1 MDFNSAMKAFAD
13 KHALAIE
20 PRDGAVVLDFNSI
33 PVSFMD
39 AGDAIVI
46 HAPIGEIGQD
56 AEAGLL
62 HSMLGA
68 NAALADDGFAI
79 CQDNSTDAF
88 AVVRSAP
95 METLDA
101 ESLSEIVAVLVSRAT
116 EWSRRLAEPQYA
128 IPSNWATDSGRP

>member
-1 MDFNSAMKAFAD
+1 MDFNCAMKAFAD
-13 KHALAIE
+13 KYSLAIE
-20 PRDGAVVLDFNSI
+20 PKDGAVVLDFNSI

-39 AGDAIVI
+39 AGDAVVI
-46 HAPIGEIGQD
+46 HAPIGEDGQD

-62 HSMLGA
+62 HSMLAA

-88 AVVRSAP
+88 AIVRSAP

-101 ESLSEIVAVLVSRAT
+101 ESLSEIVAAIVSHAT
-116 EWSRRLAEPQYA
+116 DWSQRLAEPLYT
-128 IPSNWATDSGRP
+128 ISDI

>member
-1 MDFNSAMKAFAD
+1 MDFNSAMRAFAD
-13 KHALAIE
+13 KHALVIE

-39 AGDAIVI
+39 AGDAIVV

-62 HSMLGA
+62 HSMLAA

-79 CQDNSTDAF
+79 CQDNSTDVF
-88 AVVRSAP
+88 AVVRSVP
-95 METLDA
+95 MEMLDA
-101 ESLSEIVAVLVSRAT
+101 ESLSGIVAAIVSRAT
-116 EWSRRLAEPQYA
+116 EWRRRLAEPQYTIA
-128 IPSNWATDSGRP
+128 NN

>member
-1 MDFNSAMKAFAD
+1 MDFDSTMKAFAD
-13 KHALAIE
+13 KFPLAIE
-20 PRDGAVVLDFNSI
+20 PKDGAVVLDFNSI

-62 HSMLGA
+62 HSMLAA
-68 NAALADDGFAI
+68 NASLADDGFAI
-79 CQDNSTDAF
+79 CQDNSTDVF

-101 ESLSEIVAVLVSRAT
+101 ESLSGIVAAIVSRAT
-116 EWSRRLAEPQYA
+116 EWRRRLAEPQYTIA
-128 IPSNWATDSGRP
+128 NN

>member
-1 MDFNSAMKAFAD
+1 MDFDSTMKAFAD
-13 KHALAIE
+13 KFSLAIE
-20 PRDGAVVLDFNSI
+20 PKDGAVVLDFNSI

-39 AGDAIVI
+39 AGDAVVI
-46 HAPIGEIGQD
+46 HAQIGEIGQD

-62 HSMLGA
+62 HSMLAA

-79 CQDNSTDAF
+79 CQDNSTDGF

-101 ESLSEIVAVLVSRAT
+101 ESLSGIVAVLVSLAT
-116 EWSRRLAEPQYA
+116 EWRRRLAEPQYTL
-128 IPSNWATDSGRP
+128 PTTEQPV

>member
-13 KHALAIE
+13 KYALVLE
-20 PRDGAVVLDFNSI
+20 PKDGAVVLDFNSI

-39 AGDAIVI
+39 AGDAIVV

-62 HSMLGA
+62 HSMLAA
-68 NAALADDGFAI
+68 NAALADEGFVL

-88 AVVRSAP
+88 AVVRSVP
-95 METLDA
+95 LETLDA
-101 ESLSEIVAVLVSRAT
+101 ESLSEIVAAIVSRAT
-116 EWSRRLAEPQYA
+116 EWRRRLAEPQYTL
-128 IPSNWATDSGRP
+128 PTTEQPV